1 MSKAYVAAVAAATV
15 LAVGGVTACG
25 ASDDSGK
32 DGGRSGVS
40 DGGGRKS
47 GAGAANSGD
56 AGDAVD
62 SGDAAGSGLAGA
74 MRDLSRVA
82 SATGPVICWDDGDG
96 KGEHVAAFDDTFSKR
111 VATYSEEPLLS
122 RLAEIAEEGDADRAF
137 VRSLC
142 GKQQYRKSAAD
153 LGVSPVSPDGRRVA
167 VEVVTD
173 EAGALTSSH
182 VGWLDLA
189 TGEFTDIT
197 EAARK
202 GGYSP
207 EKHSDAFPGFAPDG
221 SLWFLRDEQ
230 VYYSADE
237 NGSLSRH
244 PISKACHDERS
255 GNDGF
260 YRPVNSAAVTCPR
273 LIHPSGKFA
282 VSPGTVIDGID
293 SYDGFDL
300 DLLAPQMDRLDDD
313 TAFGDPTDQMVVR
326 DGDGDGDGD
335 VRDCDPVAWIN
346 ADDVLCEGASDAF
359 FSVRADASE
368 LGKKPDGPLE
378 AQVKAEIAPETDNE
392 VLSVA
397 MSADRQ
403 YLYIASEDTLDDG
416 GVKLYRAGLTSPGEP
431 EELGP
436 LPQGVGDDFVLRGN
450 FQTGDFQ

>member
-1 MSKAYVAAVAAATV
+1 MSKAYAPGVRGWVAVAAATV

-25 ASDDSGK
+25 ASDDPGK
-32 DGGRSGVS
+32 GGSGRSGAS
-40 DGGGRKS
+40 DGSGRKS
-47 GAGAANSGD
+47 GAD
-56 AGDAVD
+56 VTD
-62 SGDAAGSGLAGA
+62 SAEADSAEAEGSGLAAA
-74 MRDLSRVA
+74 MRDLSRVT
-82 SATGPVICWDDGDG
+82 SATGPVICWDDDDG
-96 KGEHVAAFDDTFSKR
+96 KGEQVAAFDATFSKR

-142 GKQQYRKSAAD
+142 GKPQYGKSAAD

-173 EAGALTSSH
+173 EVGALTSSH
-182 VGWLDLA
+182 VGWLDLT

-197 EAARK
+197 EAAQK

-207 EKHSDAFPGFAPDG
+207 ETHSDGFPGFAPDG

-237 NGSLSRH
+237 SGRLTRH

-282 VSPGTVIDGID
+282 VSPGKIIDGID

-300 DLLAPQMDRLDDD
+300 DLLAPHMDRLDDD
-313 TAFGDPTDQMVVR
+313 TVFGDPTDQMVVR
-326 DGDGDGDGD
+326 DGDD

-346 ADDVLCEGASDAF
+346 ADDVLCEEASAF
-359 FSVRADASE
+359 FTVRADASE
-368 LGKKPDGPLE
+368 LGGKPDGPLAAE
-378 AQVKAEIAPETDNE
+378 VKAEIAPETDNKI
-392 VLSVA
+392 LSVA
-397 MSADRQ
+397 LSTDRQ
-403 YLYIASEDTLDDG
+403 YLYIASKEVLDDG
-416 GVKLYRAGLTSPGEP
+416 DIKLYRAGLTSPGRP